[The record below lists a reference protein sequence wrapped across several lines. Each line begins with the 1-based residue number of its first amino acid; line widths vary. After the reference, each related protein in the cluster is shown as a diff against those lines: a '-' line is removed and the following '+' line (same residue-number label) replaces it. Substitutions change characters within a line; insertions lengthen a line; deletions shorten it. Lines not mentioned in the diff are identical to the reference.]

1 AKAHGCLVSF
11 DVNYRRLL
19 WPVGEEPAPHILT
32 AANMADI
39 VKFSREELEALFGE
53 GVDFPDGL
61 QPATGRLVVVSDGA
75 NPLQVY
81 SPARMFT
88 LRPPSV
94 EAKDTTAAGDSF
106 VAGLLYRL
114 GDQADDSR
122 AFDHWLRQPDKLE
135 EALVFASRCGAYTA
149 MHYGAFEALPTLG
162 PLQRLVP
169 ETI

>member
-1 AKAHGCLVSF
+1 MQYEASWQMMDLQTEGYEGRG
-11 DVNYRRLL
+11 DV
-19 WPVGEEPAPHILT
+19 
-32 AANMADI
+32 
-39 VKFSREELEALFGE
+39 
-53 GVDFPDGL
+53 DG
-61 QPATGRLVVVSDGA
+61 D
-75 NPLQVY
+75 Y
-81 SPARMFT
+81 ARFT